1 MLNTGI
7 VIIAASPVLATAL
20 QRIISRQMAVSIM
33 RSTADLGDE
42 TAVVESLSSDG
53 FCGTVISGLLHDA
66 REIASQLDAA
76 SIVASPRQI
85 Q

>member
-33 RSTADLGDE
+33 RSTVDLHDD

-53 FCGTVISGLLHDA
+53 FCGNAISGLLHDA

-76 SIVASPRQI
+76 AIVASPRQI

>member
-1 MLNTGI
+1 
-7 VIIAASPVLATAL
+7 
-20 QRIISRQMAVSIM
+20 MAVSIM

-53 FCGTVISGLLHDA
+53 FCGNVISGLLHDA

-76 SIVASPRQI
+76 SIVSSPRQI

>member
-7 VIIAASPVLATAL
+7 VIIAASPVLASAL

-33 RSTADLGDE
+33 RSTADLSDE
-42 TAVVESLSSDG
+42 TEVVKSLSSDG
-53 FCGTVISGLLHDA
+53 FCANAISGLLHDA

-76 SIVASPRQI
+76 AIVASPRQI